1 MQMTKPRA
9 LKERAWGSL
18 RSNRKYST
26 APATPKNPVMAMTS
40 QVFCHSRKA
49 TESSDHS
56 SKVLN
61 KRDAKTRR
69 LLGEVVGVAAAVSDM
84 RRVGVRI

>member
-1 MQMTKPRA
+1 
-9 LKERAWGSL
+9 
-18 RSNRKYST
+18 
-26 APATPKNPVMAMTS
+26 MAMTS

-49 TESSDHS
+49 TESSDQS

-84 RRVGVRI
+84 LRVGVRI